1 MDHRFLYLLAKFIFE
16 SLLFEI
22 YVNLCFP
29 ESNNRTTDAIDE
41 ELIKANKGGKRPKLG
56 SYRVCE
62 KASGKGSTS

>member
-1 MDHRFLYLLAKFIFE
+1 L
-16 SLLFEI
+16 EI

-41 ELIKANKGGKRPKLG
+41 ELIKANKDGKRPKLG
-56 SYRVCE
+56 FYRVCE

>member
-22 YVNLCFP
+22 YVNLCLP

-41 ELIKANKGGKRPKLG
+41 ELIKANKDGKRPKLG
-56 SYRVCE
+56 FYRVCE